1 MVARRGSGP
10 GLSDPAC
17 PSDSGVESL
26 TLNLTEVV
34 KRQNPKSKKG
44 FNQVRAS
51 LSLKPHPQETYWGGV
66 RTCVCA
72 HGHGVSEEGCPRLWG
87 LWVGGEAG

>member
-1 MVARRGSGP
+1 MEKVCTSINLNKACRKQEELGWSGGRAVRGGGGE
-10 GLSDPAC
+10 GLWAWPEHPC

-51 LSLKPHPQETYWGGV
+51 LSLKPHPQETDWG
-66 RTCVCA
+66 
-72 HGHGVSEEGCPRLWG
+72 
-87 LWVGGEAG
+87 